1 MFYPTGNNTEGR
13 VLVCMKDHEDKVLD
27 LSSDSSSFLDN
38 ITEWL
43 GENNYCVE
51 KWQLKE
57 YMKTCG
63 CDESMIEEMEGGDGG
78 GGFASLGST
87 PGMGDVSSPSAGG
100 TNLDFYSGDVG
111 SGDIFTTLYP
121 GTPAAKKKKGKRK
134 DLSLIKDFDKF
145 VNSMKKNQ

>member
-1 MFYPTGNNTEGR
+1 MFYPTGEKTQGS
-13 VLVCMKDHEDKVLD
+13 VLVCMRDYDDKISAF
-27 LSSDSSSFLDN
+27 SSDSDTFLES

-43 GENNYCVE
+43 TENNYCVE

-57 YMKTCG
+57 YMKGCG
-63 CDESMIEEMEGGDGG
+63 CSEDMIKEMEGGDGG

-87 PGMGDVSSPSAGG
+87 PGMGDVSTPTAGG
-100 TNLDFYSGDVG
+100 TNYDFYSGEAG

-121 GTPAAKKKKGKRK
+121 GTSSAKKGKKKKS
-134 DLSLIKDFDKF
+134 LSLIKDFQKF